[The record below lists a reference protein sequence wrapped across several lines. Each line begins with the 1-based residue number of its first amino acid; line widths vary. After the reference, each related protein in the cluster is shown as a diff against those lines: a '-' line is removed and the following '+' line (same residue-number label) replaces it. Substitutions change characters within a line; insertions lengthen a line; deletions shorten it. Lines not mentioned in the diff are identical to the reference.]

1 MATQPLVDISQLAH
15 ALNEE
20 GIDALEEFARTTLL
34 PMIREQIPVGDSESD
49 PDPGTAMRD
58 ALTVRREGFQIL
70 IEIDTEYAAVQHYAG
85 YLHPRGGKAGFMED
99 PLQVASGFIE
109 NVIGQAIRNRLAR
122 ET

>member
-1 MATQPLVDISQLAH
+1 MEHAVDISQLAH

-34 PMIREQIPVGDSESD
+34 PMIREQLPVGDPESD
-49 PDPGTAMRD
+49 PDPGTSMRD
-58 ALTVRREGFQIL
+58 ALTVRREGFTVL
-70 IEIDTEYAAVQHYAG
+70 IEIDTEYAAVQHYAL
-85 YLHPRGGKAGFMED
+85 YLHPRGGNARFLEG

-109 NVIGQAIRNRLAR
+109 NVIGGAIRQRLAR